1 MTDRLLKVISVLST
15 STLPYLGPQEVTATN
30 MVHGL
35 QAWVTP
41 KSSSDPDGSE
51 ENDRR
56 HFIVTHGL
64 LFSTWQGTYNTILL
78 QLGTGN
84 IHVASVQNP

>member
-15 STLPYLGPQEVTATN
+15 STLPYLGPQEVTTTN
-30 MVHGL
+30 MVQGL
-35 QAWVTP
+35 QAWF
-41 KSSSDPDGSE
+41 KSSSDTDGSG